1 MVKPFGIFS
10 FLASSK
16 NLRTSKPKHFIC
28 RLEFLEERTL
38 LSAAPFD
45 ASVSTLGEDGDELYS
60 VMLAGSLNTSSPVEE
75 LTENV
80 LAYSEA
86 LGASPA
92 NRAEDAPGKNSNSDI
107 MIGNVF
113 VQVVLLE
120 SNGQTDPSTEDWTSA
135 RIAVVKSEISEGLQW
150 WEDTFDNYYPNSPID
165 LNFQIDFT
173 YADTP
178 FETKYEPIN
187 HTHKDDYRWV
197 SEFLVSQG
205 YAGGSTRSSVNS
217 SLENYNYDMRL
228 AHDCDWAYT
237 IFVADS
243 YADPDGKFTD
253 SYFGYAWIGGPRLQL
268 TYDNNGWGINDMSIV
283 VAHETGHIFCALDEY
298 DVGSSYSSGNASWQE
313 TGGYYGVQNL
323 NAWDS
328 PTGQTESI
336 MAGSSLQHKAWNKHI
351 SSESSLQMLGWRDS
365 DGDGLIDY
373 LDQPLTMTSVNGLW
387 NDETGIFTFTGQS
400 AVTCMRNRR
409 TGFNHTLNTVDVLRY
424 QLDDGEW
431 QTVQTWSN
439 TSRVDLNA
447 AVDLTPLE
455 GVHTITFQ
463 TLCTRTGVTSDE
475 VSFTFGS
482 YVLATPTLEVSANGS
497 NAVTVTVGAVEDA
510 TSYELQF
517 STSEDFSNAAAINVT
532 AGSTT
537 LRDLTA
543 NTTYYFRVRATGEG
557 FFSNSDF
564 SFTQT
569 AQTDK
574 PDDAVITINGK
585 KVTVTWVDEN
595 STADTV
601 RYRAA
606 GTERWTVKKLRAG
619 VMMFA
624 FNGSLGTNY
633 EIEVLL
639 DQQEVNVLHGTAIL
653 LDQPKLKADRNAIR
667 DDEFT
672 VSVTNYAAKN
682 LATNATQAILT
693 VNGMQTVLNLAE
705 QQGAGALANG
715 GNVTF
720 ADGLFTFTGMNSSTQ
735 YKVQVSFTDGIS
747 VSKASSTLSVKTLK
761 TPYLAP
767 VITTAEAASDSSIVV
782 AWETAKGKNSDAEA
796 QKYTVQYSL
805 DGVKWTNATTVATG
819 NSFTIQRLKGGN
831 EYQVRVLASKDG
843 AFEAS
848 TPSDTLTAETLALP
862 KLALEKNSVTDD
874 AFQVNVT
881 NFQTTNLTEAAV
893 VNVTSNQ
900 FGTAVIDLQTGAVLT
915 GFTNEMTVSFADGAL
930 TFANVPASTQQKI
943 QVSFT
948 LGPCTTALSQALTIK
963 TTKVSYSK
971 PTLTNAYAVSS
982 TSLTVE
988 WETVYGKNSTAQAQ
1002 KYTVQYSTDGVRWT
1016 NATTT
1021 ATGTSFTI
1029 TRLKPGTQYQV
1040 AVLATKDQRFSASLP
1055 SDPLVIMMPEN

>member
-1 MVKPFGIFS
+1 M
-10 FLASSK
+10 
-16 NLRTSKPKHFIC
+16 PKYRIC
-28 RLEFLEERTL
+28 RVDFLEERAL
-38 LSAAPFD
+38 LSASPYNTLN
-45 ASVSTLGEDGDELYS
+45 STLDAPEDEPLF
-60 VMLAGSLNTSSPVEE
+60 VMTADCLASPSPVEA

-80 LAYSEA
+80 LAYSESLA
-86 LGASPA
+86 ASPA

-113 VQVVLLE
+113 VRVVLLE
-120 SNGQTDPSTEDWTSA
+120 SNGQTDASTENWTSD
-135 RIAVVKSEISEGLQW
+135 RIRTVKNEISEGLQW
-150 WEDTFDNYYPNSPID
+150 WEDTFDNYYPDSPID

-173 YADTP
+173 YADSP
-178 FETKYEPIN
+178 FQTSYEPIN
-187 HTHKDDYRWV
+187 HPHTDDYRWV

-205 YAGGSTRSSVNS
+205 YAGGASRSAVNT
-217 SLENYNYDMRL
+217 SLGNYNYAMRL
-228 AHDCDWAYT
+228 ANDCDWAYT
-237 IFVADS
+237 IFIADS
-243 YADPDGKFTD
+243 FVDPDGKFTD

-298 DVGSSYSSGNASWQE
+298 DVGSSYSSGSASWQE

-328 PTGQTESI
+328 PYGQTDSI

-351 SSESSLQMLGWRDS
+351 SSESSLQMIGWRDS

-373 LDQPLTMTSVNGLW
+373 LDQPLTLTNANGLW
-387 NDETGIFTFTGQS
+387 NDETGIFCFTGQS
-400 AVTCMRNRR
+400 TVTCMRNRR
-409 TGFNHTLNTVDVLRY
+409 TGYNHTLNTVDVLQY

-431 QTVQTWSN
+431 QTAQTWSN

-447 AVDLTPLE
+447 ALDFSSLE

-482 YVLATPTLEVSANGS
+482 YPLATPTLEVSPNGS
-497 NAVTVTVGAVEDA
+497 NAVTVTVSEVEDA
-510 TSYELQF
+510 TGYALQF
-517 STSEDFSNAAAINVT
+517 STSEDFSNAVTMNVT

-537 LRDLTA
+537 LHGLTA

-557 FFSNSDF
+557 FFRNSDF
-564 SFTQT
+564 SLTQT
-569 AQTDK
+569 VKTDE
-574 PDDAVITINGK
+574 PDAAEITINGR
-585 KVTVTWVDEN
+585 KVTVSWVDEN
-595 STADTV
+595 STADMV
-601 RYRAA
+601 RYRVA

-619 VMMFA
+619 VMEFT
-624 FNGSLGTNY
+624 FNAAVGTNY

-639 DQQEVNVLHGTAIL
+639 DQQEVNVLQATAVV
-653 LDQPKLKADRNAIR
+653 LDQPKLSADRNAIR
-667 DDEFT
+667 DDSFE
-672 VSVTNYAAKN
+672 VNVTNFTAKN
-682 LATNATQAILT
+682 LAANATQAILT
-693 VNGMQTVLNLAE
+693 VNGVQTVLNLVE
-705 QQGAGALANG
+705 QQGAGALTNG

-720 ADGLFTFTGMNSSTQ
+720 ADGRFTFTGMSSNTQ
-735 YKVQVSFTDGIS
+735 YKVQVSFSDGLS
-747 VSKASSTLSVKTLK
+747 VSTPSAALSVRTLK

-767 VITTAEAASDSSIVV
+767 EITSATAVSDSAIVV
-782 AWETAKGKNSDAEA
+782 TWETAKGKNSDAEA

-805 DGVKWTNATTVATG
+805 DGVKWTNATTGATG

-848 TPSDTLTAETLALP
+848 VPSDVMTAETLALP
-862 KLALEKNSVTDD
+862 KLALERNSVTDD
-874 AFQVNVT
+874 AFTVSVT
-881 NFQTTNLTEAAV
+881 NFQTTNLTGAAV

-930 TFANVPASTQQKI
+930 TFANVPANTQQKI

-948 LGPCTTALSQALTIK
+948 LDACTTALSQALTVK
-963 TTKVSYSK
+963 TTLAAYCK
-971 PTLTNAYAVSS
+971 PTVMNAFAVSA
-982 TSLTVE
+982 TSVTVE
-988 WETVYGKNSTAQAQ
+988 WETVYGKNSTIEAQR
-1002 KYTVQYSTDGVRWT
+1002 YTVQYSTDGVHW
-1016 NATTT
+1016 TT
-1021 ATGTSFTI
+1021 ATTAATGTTFTI

-1040 AVLATKDQRFSASLP
+1040 AVLATKDARFNASKL
-1055 SDPLVIMMPEN
+1055 SDPWTVTTAV